1 MRCARKTCLNNLS
14 LKSKLLESQ
23 VKAPDDASQCSKIHV
38 NRDVNLLLDKQQPE
52 ARKSKRWQTLIQS
65 FTNNIIYALL
75 FDLQK
80 LVAPIEWMSLAGC
93 IPWFV

>member
-52 ARKSKRWQTLIQS
+52 TRKSKRWQTLIQS

-75 FDLQK
+75 FDL
-80 LVAPIEWMSLAGC
+80 
-93 IPWFV
+93 